1 MNRNQPA
8 DQTSAMP
15 DDSAGE
21 MNLRGQPVGRLL
33 LLNGPNLNMLG
44 RRDPKQYGT
53 FTLADVETLVRET
66 ADRFGCAA
74 DCYQS
79 NHEGD
84 LIDRIHESI
93 GRYQG
98 ILINAGALTH
108 TSYALRD
115 AIELCGLPVM
125 EVHISDIHKR
135 EPFRRISVIHD
146 VCSGQIA
153 GFGLDSYR
161 LAVEQ
166 LCRMLKGKQPHA

>member
-1 MNRNQPA
+1 MDRDQRPAGLAATSDCTGIDLPLDRQPA
-8 DQTSAMP
+8 
-15 DDSAGE
+15 
-21 MNLRGQPVGRLL
+21 GRLF

-44 RRDPKQYGT
+44 RRDPAQYGT
-53 FTLADVETLVRET
+53 FTLADVEYLVQAT
-66 ADRFGCAA
+66 AAQCGFQA

-84 LIDRIHESI
+84 LIDRIHAAMTGYE
-93 GRYQG
+93 G

-135 EPFRRISVIHD
+135 EPFRQISVIHA
-146 VCSGQIA
+146 VCCGQIA

-166 LCRMLKGKQPHA
+166 LCKILKGK

>member
-1 MNRNQPA
+1 MIRNQLPA
-8 DQTSAMP
+8 GLAAPSDHAGTGLSPDRQSA
-15 DDSAGE
+15 
-21 MNLRGQPVGRLL
+21 GRLL
-33 LLNGPNLNMLG
+33 LIDGPNLNMLG
-44 RRDPKQYGT
+44 RRDPAQYGT
-53 FTLADVETLVRET
+53 FTLADVERLVQET
-66 ADRFGCAA
+66 AAQCGYEA

-84 LIDRIHESI
+84 LIDRIHAAMAGYE
-93 GRYQG
+93 G

-135 EPFRRISVIHD
+135 EPFRQISVIHT
-146 VCSGQIA
+146 VCCGQIA

-166 LCRMLKGKQPHA
+166 LCKLLKGK

>member
-1 MNRNQPA
+1 MNMNQPINQLA
-8 DQTSAMP
+8 AMP
-15 DDSAGE
+15 DDSEGE
-21 MNLRGQPVGRLL
+21 KNLQGQPAGRLL

-53 FTLADVETLVRET
+53 FTLADVEALVLET
-66 ADRFGCAA
+66 AVRYSYAV
-74 DCYQS
+74 DCFQS

-84 LIDRIHESI
+84 LIDRIHDAI
-93 GRYQG
+93 GRHQG

-146 VCSGQIA
+146 VCCGQIA

-166 LCRMLKGKQPHA
+166 LCHLLKGNQSHA